1 MQDFTRLP
9 DVTSSRNNVVCDQ
22 LQVCYQFTIDKRT
35 YKVLNIGTSTFRL
48 VLAPI
53 DIAWRTSQTVLWDDT
68 TPYFIVGVAIEFL
81 EDSDY
86 VIYPNS

>member
-1 MQDFTRLP
+1 
-9 DVTSSRNNVVCDQ
+9 
-22 LQVCYQFTIDKRT
+22 
-35 YKVLNIGTSTFRL
+35 